1 MVKLVS
7 KTEMK
12 QTVFF
17 AERKF
22 VCWRGREDD
31 EMYSC
36 QVAREEDDYVSLNL
50 DIMAFRFADAIAEGI
65 AHCLYDAVLIIV
77 GNLAGFVPTPAGRDS
92 ILERRYR
99 KRISGEW
106 SYYAD
111 GKFNCH
117 ETEDEAY
124 VVELATEENEKTEK
138 VSVYTIEEGGV
149 ELVFDFMGYSFSM
162 RDAVWLA
169 NALMEAMGL
178 EPLDH
183 LETMSASCRP
193 RAG

>member
-22 VCWRGREDD
+22 VCWRGRE

-50 DIMAFRFADAIAEGI
+50 DIMSFRFADAIAEGI

-169 NALMEAMGL
+169 NALMEAKGR

-183 LETMSASCRP
+183 LETMS
-193 RAG
+193 GL